1 MKTGKKILIA
11 LISLVVLCVA
21 GFVAWYLTKYVF
33 YDDYKQ
39 YIRTYE
45 YEEGTEFTQIKEDK
59 ADVAGMLLAAE
70 NENFKLY
77 VKKSTANVALYDK
90 RTGEITYANPLDG
103 ANDANANGTHKKYL
117 QSQLIIEYF
126 NTSRV
131 SGIMDSFSYAVETDQ
146 VTYESIE
153 NGLRVVYEIGDK
165 SSKTGIVPIY
175 ISDERLQ
182 LFLSKMSED
191 DAKDTKKRYTES
203 SVGEGWWELNS
214 GSQKGAAI
222 LRKLNKYFESAGYT
236 EEDYVADMT
245 ASGVE
250 GVIPISFV
258 IPLEYRLTEDG
269 MEATIPAEQIVENG
283 GGTLYRIQMLRYFG
297 AAGMEEEGY
306 MLVPN
311 ASGSIIYFNN
321 GKTNVPDYNQYIYDI
336 DPLAANY
343 TVVEETQKA
352 RMALFGISYEDY
364 GMLAT
369 IEEGESLASVSASV
383 AGKLNSYNY
392 AYPIFT
398 VRGYDKLDMFGASG
412 NQASL
417 PVVESRMA
425 QTDLTVRYTMLE
437 EENADYAGMANY
449 YRERLISEG
458 VLTAA
463 DEESGDIP
471 FYMDIIGGVKETAF
485 ILGVQYLNVNPMT
498 TFEQAGEISK
508 DLAASGVSNQVMN
521 FQGWFN
527 GGYYH
532 DVADKIKVIRKLGG
546 KSGLEELNDLMEE
559 NGNKLYVETAFQK
572 VSFISKRYQYAWESA
587 KYYGGGYVA
596 AFGQVNPATMRQTSS
611 LGYQE
616 TRYNIISPKFL
627 TRYVDA
633 FSSKIQDYDVAGIS
647 LSDLGDVLSSDKKR
661 TEIIDRQ
668 QALDVVRGQFE
679 ILESTGKNIMVS
691 GGNDYSFAYAD
702 DLLNVSS
709 SDNDFF
715 VIDENVPFYQM
726 LIHGSIDYSSEL
738 INLSDVSDPEAYAL
752 QLIEYGMSPHYVF
765 TEKSSNE
772 LKYTGLNMY
781 YSTCYDTWKDDAV
794 EMYETI
800 NGALK
805 HVSGAAMVDHEILED
820 GVRKVTYSNG
830 CVIYTNPSAE
840 DVTVD
845 GITVK
850 AKSYEVEGI

>member
-11 LISLVVLCVA
+11 LITLVVLGVA
-21 GFVAWYLTKYVF
+21 GFVTWYVTRYVL
-33 YDDYKQ
+33 YDEYKQ
-39 YIRTYE
+39 YIKTYD
-45 YEEGTEFTQIKEDK
+45 YEEGTEFSHIKEDK

-77 VKKSTANVALYDK
+77 VKKSTANVAIYDK
-90 RTGEITYANPLDG
+90 RNGNITYTNPLDG
-103 ANDANANGTHKKYL
+103 ADDPNANGTHKKYL

-131 SGIMDSFSYAVETDQ
+131 SGIMDSYSYALETDQ

-153 NGLRVVYEIGDK
+153 NGLRVIYEIGDK

-182 LFLSKMSED
+182 LFLSQMSED

-203 SVGEGWWELNS
+203 SIGEGWWELNS

-250 GVIPISFV
+250 GAVPISFV
-258 IPLEYRLTEDG
+258 IPLEYRLTEEG
-269 MEATIPAEQIVENG
+269 MEVTIPTEQIVENG

-297 AAGMEEEGY
+297 AASMDEDGY

-321 GKTNVPDYNQYIYDI
+321 GKTNVPDYTQYIYDI

-352 RMALFGISYEDY
+352 RMALFGISREES
-364 GMLAT
+364 GILAT
-369 IEEGESLASVSASV
+369 IEEGQSLASVSASV
-383 AGKLNSYNY
+383 SGKLNSYNY
-392 AYPIFT
+392 VYPIFT

-425 QTDLTVRYTMLE
+425 QTNLTVRYSMLE
-437 EENADYAGMANY
+437 EDQASYSGMANY
-449 YRERLISEG
+449 YRDRLISEG
-458 VLTAA
+458 VLAAA
-463 DEESGDIP
+463 DDESGDIP

-498 TFEQAGEISK
+498 TFEEAGEISTE
-508 DLAASGVSNQVMN
+508 LADSGVTNQVMN

-532 DVADKIKVIRKLGG
+532 DVADKIKVISKLGG
-546 KSGLEELNDLMEE
+546 KSGLEALNDLMEE

-572 VSFISKRYQYAWESA
+572 VTFISKRFQYAWESA

-596 AFGQVNPATMRQTSS
+596 AFGQVNPATLRQTSS
-611 LGYQE
+611 LGYIE
-616 TRYNIISPKFL
+616 TKYDIISPKFL
-627 TRYVDA
+627 TRYVGA
-633 FSSKIQDYDVAGIS
+633 FSDKIQDYDVAGIS
-647 LSDLGDVLSSDKKR
+647 LSDLGDILCSDKKR

-668 QALDVVRGQFE
+668 QALDVVLGQFE
-679 ILESTGKNIMVS
+679 VLETTGKNIMVN

-702 DLLNVSS
+702 DLLNVSG

-738 INLSDVSDPEAYAL
+738 INLTDVADKDVFAL
-752 QLIEYGMSPHYVF
+752 QLIEYGIAPHYVF
-765 TEKSSNE
+765 TKKSSSE
-772 LKYTGLNMY
+772 MKYTGLNNY
-781 YSTCYDTWKDDAV
+781 YATTFDTWKDEAV

-805 HVSGAAMVDHEILED
+805 YVSGSSMVDHEILD
-820 GVRKVTYSNG
+820 GDVRKVTYSNG